1 MQFCAYDA
9 AGSPTRARTY
19 YSVGGG
25 FVLDQSADG
34 GDPVKADETP
44 LRYPFWS
51 AADLLAHCSSTG
63 LPIDQVML
71 GNETS
76 WRPAEAVRA
85 GLLDLWAV
93 MQDCVVRGTRNEGV
107 LPGTGPGPRAG
118 LRVCQ
123 RRPLRA
129 MDWVSL
135 YALAVN
141 EENAAGG
148 RIVTAPTNG
157 AAGIIPAVLH
167 Y

>member
-1 MQFCAYDA
+1 LPLHPNGMQFCAYDA

-19 YSVGGG
+19 YSVGG

-93 MQDCVVRGTRNEGV
+93 MQDCVVRGTRNVGV
-107 LPGTGPGPRAG
+107 LPGGLKGRRRAPD
-118 LRVCQ
+118 LAR
-123 RRPLRA
+123 
-129 MDWVSL
+129 
-135 YALAVN
+135 ALAC
-141 EENAAGG
+141 EYASDDPCG
-148 RIVTAPTNG
+148 RWTGSASTPW
-157 AAGIIPAVLH
+157 P
-167 Y
+167 